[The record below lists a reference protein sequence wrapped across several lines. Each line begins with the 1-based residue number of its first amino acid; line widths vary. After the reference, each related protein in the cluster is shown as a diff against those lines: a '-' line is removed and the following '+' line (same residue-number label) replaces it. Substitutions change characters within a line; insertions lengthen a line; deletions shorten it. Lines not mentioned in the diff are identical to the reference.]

1 MSDGMEMH
9 LLSVTLVALTA
20 VAYGYM
26 NLKAIAEH
34 SQCDEGTPQD
44 EHFKR
49 FWGVSLIIA
58 ATMATTILILR
69 FMDPNGPIFM
79 ALLSIIGSIGA
90 GMYWKTLK
98 DCESEE
104 EKTKEALLFLGAFV
118 LLFLISLAM
127 YRKGGRPKNFNA

>member
-9 LLSVTLVALTA
+9 ILSVSLVALTA
-20 VAYGYM
+20 AAYGYM
-26 NLKAIAEH
+26 NMKAIAEH

-69 FMDPNGPIFM
+69 FMNPNGPIFM
-79 ALLSIIGSIGA
+79 ALLSLIGSVGA

-104 EKTKEALLFLGAFV
+104 EKIKEALYFIAAFV

-127 YRKGGRPKNFNA
+127 YRKGGTPKNVNA

>member
-1 MSDGMEMH
+1 MGDGMEMH
-9 LLSVTLVALTA
+9 IISVTLVAFTA
-20 VAYGYM
+20 VVYGYM

-49 FWGVSLIIA
+49 FWGASLIIA
-58 ATMATTILILR
+58 ATMATTILILK
-69 FMDPNGPIFM
+69 FMNPNGPIFM
-79 ALLSIIGSIGA
+79 ALLSLIGSIGA

-104 EKTKEALLFLGAFV
+104 EKTKEALYFLGGFIV
-118 LLFLISLAM
+118 LFFLSFAM
-127 YRKGGRPKNFNA
+127 YRKGGTPKNVNA

>member
-9 LLSVTLVALTA
+9 IISVSLVALTA
-20 VAYGYM
+20 VVYGYM

-49 FWGVSLIIA
+49 FWGASLIIA
-58 ATMATTILILR
+58 ATMATTILILK
-69 FMDPNGPIFM
+69 FMNPNGPIFM
-79 ALLSIIGSIGA
+79 ALLSLIGSIGA

-104 EKTKEALLFLGAFV
+104 EKTKEALYFLGGFIV
-118 LLFLISLAM
+118 LFFLSFAM
-127 YRKGGRPKNFNA
+127 YRRGGPVQQNV

>member
-1 MSDGMEMH
+1 MEMH
-9 LLSVTLVALTA
+9 IISVALVAFTA
-20 VAYGYM
+20 VVYGYM

-49 FWGVSLIIA
+49 FWGASLIIA
-58 ATMATTILILR
+58 ATMATTILILK
-69 FMDPNGPIFM
+69 FMNPNGPIFM
-79 ALLSIIGSIGA
+79 ALLSLIGSIGA

-104 EKTKEALLFLGAFV
+104 EKTKEALYFLGGFIV
-118 LLFLISLAM
+118 LFFLSFAM
-127 YRKGGRPKNFNA
+127 YRRGGPVQQNV